1 MQLLRAGWLFLAA
14 SVLRAQPATDGFPA
28 EAVKL
33 SEPEMRAELSGKS
46 FLVIRP
52 EGGHVRLSFSDSGYV
67 FVSGYLNGPTER
79 LRGNGKW
86 RVEGSAVCV
95 DWVTAQAP
103 NFCLETRKSADGLVL
118 RRLNGDLVRWVPD

>member
-1 MQLLRAGWLFLAA
+1 MQLLRTGWILIAA
-14 SVLRAQPATDGFPA
+14 SVVGAQPTNDGFPA
-28 EAVKL
+28 ESEKL
-33 SEPEMRAELSGKS
+33 SVGELKTALSGNS
-46 FLVIRP
+46 FLVISP
-52 EGGHVRLSFSDSGYV
+52 ENIHMRLSFSDSGYV
-67 FVSGYLNGPTER
+67 FISGYLNGPTER

-95 DWVTAQAP
+95 DWITAQAR